1 MMKAM
6 TTWIGWKPNWQI
18 RLMKI
23 MNWSFLNQIPY
34 KEVDHETIILPEWVY
49 HQNYERKVLPQE
61 LYVPSRY

>member
-1 MMKAM
+1 M

>member
-1 MMKAM
+1 M

-34 KEVDHETIILPEWVY
+34 KEVDHETIILPERVY